1 METIQSSAEGRVLLP
16 NVSWET
22 YERLMEEREE
32 RSVPRFYYDR
42 GVMEI
47 VSPSKRHEE
56 IGYVVGDLV
65 GLLAE
70 EIDLD
75 LLGAGSTTFK
85 REVFERGSEPDECF
99 YLGENIERVRGK
111 ENIDLDAGD
120 PPPNLV
126 VEVDVTNP
134 SIDKLGIY
142 ARLGVPEVWRFSG
155 GLAEILVLRGE
166 GYEAANTSLAFPL
179 LPRDALLRFVER
191 GLEMKRPEWTREV
204 RGWAS
209 REALG

>member
-1 METIQSSAEGRVLLP
+1 MGTIKSPAEGRVLLP

-22 YERLMEEREE
+22 YERLIEEREE
-32 RSVPRFYYDR
+32 RRNPRFHYDR

-47 VSPSKRHEE
+47 VSPSKRREE

-70 EIDLD
+70 EMDLD

-120 PPPNLV
+120 PLPDLV
-126 VEVDVTNP
+126 IEVDVTNP
-134 SIDKLGIY
+134 SLDKLGIY
-142 ARLGVPEVWRFSG
+142 ARLGVLEVWRFAG
-155 GLAEILVLRGE
+155 GGAEILVLRGE
-166 GYEAANTSLAFPL
+166 GYEVTDSSLVFPFL
-179 LPRDALLRFVER
+179 SRETLLRFIEG

-209 REALG
+209 REARG